1 MKDVKQIAVH
11 AAIDF
16 LIRSQLS
23 VLTGESLHDIVI
35 NAHKWQSTAVAK
47 RHYVKDRIRG
57 VEHGI
62 SEPTVRLVTEL
73 AMYRYQYR
81 EQRR

>member
-1 MKDVKQIAVH
+1 MKEVKHIAVH

-16 LIRSQLS
+16 LIKSQLN
-23 VLTGESLHDIVI
+23 VLTSDALHDIVFS
-35 NAHKWQSTAVAK
+35 AHRWQSTAAAK
-47 RHYVKDRIRG
+47 RHYVKDRVRG
-57 VEHGI
+57 IEHGC